1 MPTFKLYKDGKEV
14 QGQFYL
20 LYNLFF
26 FFQKIKTF
34 GVETIDK
41 RLWKKCVILMECWS
55 WPLFI
60 ALATVKV
67 ICYFH
72 MWRYHVFAQK
82 LTWYFIGVY
91 MKRENKQW
99 FCYKQFW
106 WVLRLILWKNLE
118 SLSTNEFQSKKPRS
132 HKCNS
137 LLKLKYS
144 PSIAGL
150 HVMWWQPCWWPCKNK
165 ALLSSGN

>member
-1 MPTFKLYKDGKEV
+1 MKGPLLFFCNRKLLKVREFQPCLLSSSTKMANRYKDN
-14 QGQFYL
+14 FICFII
-20 LYNLFF
+20 FF

-55 WPLFI
+55 WPLFV

-91 MKRENKQW
+91 MIRENKQW
-99 FCYKQFW
+99 FCYKKFW
-106 WVLRLILWKNLE
+106 WVLRLILWKI
-118 SLSTNEFQSKKPRS
+118 LSPCPPMSSSPKKQGVI
-132 HKCNS
+132 NVTV
-137 LLKLKYS
+137 Y
-144 PSIAGL
+144 
-150 HVMWWQPCWWPCKNK
+150 WN
-165 ALLSSGN
+165 